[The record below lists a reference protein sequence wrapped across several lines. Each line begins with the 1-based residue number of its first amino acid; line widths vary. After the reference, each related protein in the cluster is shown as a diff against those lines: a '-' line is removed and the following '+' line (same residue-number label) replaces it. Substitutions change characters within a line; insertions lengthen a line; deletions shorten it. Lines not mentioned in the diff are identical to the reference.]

1 MNMEH
6 LGGKEKRISRLDY
19 LMMIMKYR
27 DRIEMITL
35 ILTSASGMNGVL
47 KTKIM
52 YEAFLSFSQLKEY
65 VALLLRNGLLE
76 QDELKKTY
84 KTTEKG
90 LRLLK
95 ICNRINEMVD
105 AKKPNKEKEHLKL

>member
-1 MNMEH
+1 
-6 LGGKEKRISRLDY
+6 
-19 LMMIMKYR
+19 MKYR
-27 DRIEMITL
+27 DRTEMITL
-35 ILTSASGMNGVL
+35 ISTSASRMNGVL

-76 QDELKKTY
+76 HDDLKKTY

-105 AKKPNKEKEHLKL
+105 AKKPNKDEKIA

>member
-1 MNMEH
+1 
-6 LGGKEKRISRLDY
+6 
-19 LMMIMKYR
+19 
-27 DRIEMITL
+27 MITL
-35 ILTSASGMNGVL
+35 ILTSASRMNGVL

-76 QDELKKTY
+76 HDELKKTY

-90 LRLLK
+90 LRLLELY
-95 ICNRINEMVD
+95 NRLHEIAD
-105 AKKPNKEKEHLKL
+105 SKKTNKDEKNSVIV